1 MEKVDRRGFF
11 TSIVATLLAPLVPV
25 KEKWTFNRSHAI
37 AYQAIATLKT
47 TGLQE
52 AIKLPLYNPEFRRG
66 VIGPFPYNS
75 DSDMYIP
82 GLSPSSTIEFTT
94 NDDYISED
102 PFQTF
107 IVDTNE
113 VV

>member
-11 TSIVATLLAPLVPV
+11 TSIVATLLAPLVPI

-37 AYQAIATLKT
+37 AYQSIGTLKVA
-47 TGLQE
+47 E
-52 AIKLPLYNPEFRRG
+52 ATVPVLLSEGEMRGFATALETPLRKGIWTKEALNQIVTWEPNP
-66 VIGPFPYNS
+66 N
-75 DSDMYIP
+75 YIP
-82 GLSPSSTIEFTT
+82 EESFG
-94 NDDYISED
+94 
-102 PFQTF
+102 TF